1 MKKIGLALGGGGVR
15 GFAHISVL
23 EVLDDLGC
31 KPSVIAGTSMGAI
44 IGALYASGMSAKDIK
59 QLVRQHSIL
68 KDDKLRDV
76 IDKRADIIKWVSAFT
91 PGHARGGILKA
102 DKFYNHLFGE
112 IGKTTF
118 EELEIPLI
126 VIAADYWTAEEVV
139 FKTGELLP
147 AIKASAAIPIIFAP
161 VSFGGRILVDGGVIN
176 EVPYEHIM
184 ELCDVTIAVD
194 VSETPGTHKHEI
206 PTLIES
212 ALGTIRIMQ
221 NASLVAKMKCLQ
233 PDIFVHPGIHD
244 VKILDFNKAENVFR
258 QAEPAM
264 EELRAK
270 IAKLKAG

>member
-23 EVLDDLGC
+23 EVLDDLGY

-194 VSETPGTHKHEI
+194 VSETPGPHKHEI

-221 NASLVAKMKCLQ
+221 NASLVAKMKCLL

-244 VKILDFNKAENVFR
+244 VKILDFNKAEDVFR

-264 EELRAK
+264 EEFRAK

>member
-15 GFAHISVL
+15 GLAHISVL
-23 EVLDDLGC
+23 EILDDLDY

-44 IGALYASGMSAKDIK
+44 IGALYASGLSGKDIRR
-59 QLVRQHSIL
+59 LVKHHIVS

-76 IDKRADIIKWVSAFT
+76 IDKRAHILEWVSAFA
-91 PGHARGGILKA
+91 PAHERGGIIKA

-118 EELEIPLI
+118 EELKIPLI
-126 VIAADYWTAEEVV
+126 VIATDYWTAEEVV

-147 AIKASAAIPIIFAP
+147 AIKASAAIPVVFAP
-161 VSFGGRILVDGGVIN
+161 VSIEERILVDGGVVN
-176 EVPYEHIM
+176 VVPYEHVM

-194 VSETPGTHKHEI
+194 VSGMPPHKHEV

-212 ALGTIRIMQ
+212 ALGTVRIMQ
-221 NASLVAKMKCLQ
+221 TASLAAKMKCLQ

-244 VKILDFNKAENVFR
+244 IKLLDFNKVEEVFK
-258 QAEPAM
+258 QSAPAM

-270 IAKLKAG
+270 IAKLKAE

>member
-15 GFAHISVL
+15 GLAHISVL
-23 EVLDDLGC
+23 EVLDELDY
-31 KPSVIAGTSMGAI
+31 KPSIIAGTSMGAI
-44 IGALYASGMSAKDIK
+44 IGALYASGMSGKDIK
-59 QLVRQHSIL
+59 KLVMHHIVA
-68 KDDKLRDV
+68 KDDKWRDV
-76 IDKRADIIKWVSAFT
+76 IDKRADIMKWVSAFS
-91 PGHARGGILKA
+91 PAHARGGIIQA
-102 DKFYNHLFGE
+102 DKFYNRLFGE

-126 VIAADYWTAEEVV
+126 VIATDYWTAEEVV

-147 AIKASAAIPIIFAP
+147 AIKASAAIPVVFAP
-161 VSFGGRILVDGGVIN
+161 VSLGGRILVDGGVVNI
-176 EVPYEHIM
+176 VPYEYVM

-194 VSETPGTHKHEI
+194 VSGTPGAHKHEV

-221 NASLVAKMKCLQ
+221 TASLAAKMKCLQ
-233 PDIFVHPGIHD
+233 PDIFVHPGIHGI
-244 VKILDFNKAENVFR
+244 KMLDFNKVEDVLK
-258 QAEPAM
+258 QSEPAM